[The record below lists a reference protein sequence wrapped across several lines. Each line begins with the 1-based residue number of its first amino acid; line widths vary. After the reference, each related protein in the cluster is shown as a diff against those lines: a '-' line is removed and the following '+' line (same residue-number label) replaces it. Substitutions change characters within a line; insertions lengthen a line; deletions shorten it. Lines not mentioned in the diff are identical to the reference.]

1 MRQTDSLDREKES
14 AASVRDLMSALHM
27 SQGDVLKYINSRAAE
42 GGEKSCRPE
51 ALTRWIN
58 SDDLQVRRAG
68 GESLSVHVYYKCL

>member
-1 MRQTDSLDREKES
+1 
-14 AASVRDLMSALHM
+14 MSALHM
-27 SQGDVLKYINSRAAE
+27 SQGDVLKYINSRAVE
-42 GGEKSCRPE
+42 GGKKSCRPE